1 MDPQLAASYAT
12 CWALM
17 RQKARTFAFA
27 AWLLPADLRRDAAA
41 LYAFCRTIDD
51 LVDERPVD
59 RPVAAV
65 RRELA
70 AWRAWLTDPQP
81 DGTPVRTALADLLRR
96 RDLPRTPL
104 FELIDGCESDL
115 ERTSMPDEAA
125 LARYC
130 YAVAGTVGVAM
141 AALLGA
147 PLTEACQAAGVLGTA
162 MQRTNILRDIGEDAA
177 RGRVYLPETTLA
189 TFQVRR
195 EEVLAC
201 RLTPGLRTVLA
212 AQAAVAR
219 QEYARGLA
227 GVRLLPRN
235 ARLPI
240 LVAGRLYERI
250 LAKIEQ
256 QDFDVFQ
263 RRAATSM
270 TEKVFV
276 ALRVALTGG

>member
-162 MQRTNILRDIGEDAA
+162 MQRTNILRDIGEDA
-177 RGRVYLPETTLA
+177 
-189 TFQVRR
+189 FQVRR

-201 RLTPGLRTVLA
+201 RLTPALRAVLA
-212 AQAAVAR
+212 AQVAVAR
-219 QEYARGLA
+219 QEYASGLA